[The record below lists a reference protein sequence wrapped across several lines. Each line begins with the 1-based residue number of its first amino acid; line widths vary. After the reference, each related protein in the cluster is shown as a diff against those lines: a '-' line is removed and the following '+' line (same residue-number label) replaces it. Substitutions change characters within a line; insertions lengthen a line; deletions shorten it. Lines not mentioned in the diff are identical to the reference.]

1 MVWTLE
7 IVAFCPGGIG
17 EVVCWLNVRLVS
29 LVLLFVNKVPLS
41 FFSLYSSSQSLFLY
55 YLLPPVI
62 ID

>member
-7 IVAFCPGGIG
+7 IVALCPGGIG

-41 FFSLYSSSQSLFLY
+41 VFSLYSSSQSLFLY
-55 YLLPPVI
+55 NLLPPVI